1 MMHGRARVAA
11 VGLAALAMFLTGAGT
26 ATATAPNWNAS
37 AIASHAMLYLDSPPA
52 FREAMFREAAA
63 SGATSI
69 RVDVPIPAIV
79 KDQSGTRSWSEL
91 DDIGRLARK
100 YRIQVVGLIY
110 GTPWWMAKCPAR
122 TEDLDY
128 YECPPR
134 RAAPF
139 AALAKEIAR
148 RMRGTID
155 TWQVLNEPNNRYVFA
170 GGVRDYARVLIAT
183 SRAIRSVNPRARIV
197 LGGLGGPQ
205 MQVWPARLL
214 AIRGTR
220 EAFDVASVHLRGRL
234 KVVRSA
240 VGFWK
245 RRLAELGFRGPI
257 WATEH
262 GYPTDPEFQWDSRF
276 QGVRGQ
282 ARYLSRSL
290 PALIGAG

>member
-1 MMHGRARVAA
+1 MMVADMRTAA
-11 VGLAALAMFLTGAGT
+11 VLIGVMLSVAVASSARAAT
-26 ATATAPNWNAS
+26 WDAS
-37 AIASHAMLYLDSPPA
+37 AVASHGMLYLDAPAA

-79 KDQSGTRSWSEL
+79 QDQNGAREWSGL
-91 DDIGRLARK
+91 DDIARLARK
-100 YRIQVVGLIY
+100 YRLQVVGLIY

-128 YECPPR
+128 SECPPR

-139 AALAKEIAR
+139 AALAKEIAA

-197 LGGLGGPQ
+197 LGGLGGP
-205 MQVWPARLL
+205 
-214 AIRGTR
+214 
-220 EAFDVASVHLRGRL
+220 
-234 KVVRSA
+234 
-240 VGFWK
+240 
-245 RRLAELGFRGPI
+245 
-257 WATEH
+257 
-262 GYPTDPEFQWDSRF
+262 
-276 QGVRGQ
+276 
-282 ARYLSRSL
+282 
-290 PALIGAG
+290 